1 MTHDDH
7 RLLADEV
14 ALVTGAGR
22 GIGRA
27 IAETFARAGASVAL
41 VARSPR
47 ELAEAASA
55 VAATGAAAVAHS
67 ADVTNEA
74 AMCDVVEQVRSS
86 LGPISILVNNAGSI
100 GPIGPFGGGTINDWW
115 RCVEVNLRGTI
126 VCSHLV
132 MHEMAARGHGRIL
145 NIVSG
150 AGAAS
155 LTYFTAYVTSKTAVV
170 RWTEAVAAE
179 LAPYGVRMF
188 AMEPGTTATA
198 MSGYSLTSQA
208 GRRWIPWFKGIF
220 DAGLDVS
227 MERVTTRA
235 LHLATGR
242 GDVLSGRYLPLNED
256 LDDLVAHA
264 PQIREGALYSL
275 RLARLPSSMTA
286 PTNAAFRAVR
296 AQSEIASPTI
306 VHLQRRL
313 PMSAPEAFDL
323 WRDGVTVGSWFLPS
337 ADAAWIETPTFD
349 LRAGGA
355 FQLRVSSAGEWYHI
369 HGTVD
374 DITPEAGLELD
385 WNWES
390 SSPVLGAGGGTKV
403 HVRFVPS
410 GSGADVVIL
419 HENLPNDAVRDV
431 YIRGWRRCLDAMHR
445 GTAHGTLTPAR

>member
-1 MTHDDH
+1 M
-7 RLLADEV
+7 LAGEV

-41 VARSPR
+41 VARSPG
-47 ELAEAASA
+47 ELADAASA
-55 VAATGAAAVAHS
+55 IAATGATAVAHA

-74 AMCDVVEQVRSS
+74 AMRHVIENVRAS
-86 LGPISILVNNAGSI
+86 LGEISILVNNAGSI
-100 GPIGPFGGGTINDWW
+100 GPIGPFGDAAIDDWW

-126 VCSHLV
+126 VCTNLV
-132 MHEMAARGHGRIL
+132 MHELAARGRGRIL

-155 LTYFTAYVTSKTAVV
+155 LTYFSAYVASKTAVV

-198 MSGYSLTSQA
+198 MSNFSLTSEA

-220 DAGLDVS
+220 DAGLDVP

-235 LHLATGR
+235 LDLATGR
-242 GDVLSGRYLPLNED
+242 GDALSGRYLPLNED
-256 LDDLVAHA
+256 LDTMVAHA
-264 PQIREGALYSL
+264 REIREGSLYSL
-275 RLARLPSSMTA
+275 RLARLA
-286 PTNAAFRAVR
+286 PASAALRAVR

-306 VHLQRRL
+306 VQLRRWLQ
-313 PMSAPEAFDL
+313 MSAREAFDL
-323 WRDGVTVGSWFLPS
+323 WRDGATVGAWFLGS
-337 ADAAWIETPTFD
+337 GDAAWLEPPTFER
-349 LRAGGA
+349 RAGGA
-355 FQLRVSSAGEWYHI
+355 FQLRVSSAGEWYRI

-374 DITPEAGLELD
+374 GVAHEAELALE

-390 SSPVLGAGGGTKV
+390 SSPVLGSAAGTKV
-403 HVRFVPS
+403 HVRFVSS

-419 HENLPNDAVRDV
+419 HEHLPNEAVRDM
-431 YIRGWRRCLDAMHR
+431 YIRGWRRCLEAMQPVPVHS
-445 GTAHGTLTPAR
+445 